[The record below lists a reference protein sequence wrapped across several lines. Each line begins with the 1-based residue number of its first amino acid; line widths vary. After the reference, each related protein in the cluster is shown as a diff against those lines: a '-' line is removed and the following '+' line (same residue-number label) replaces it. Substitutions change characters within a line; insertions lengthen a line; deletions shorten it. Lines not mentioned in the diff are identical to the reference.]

1 MTPEN
6 NIACLLAEDWE
17 SLNDTGKAEIFN
29 SSSLHLE
36 GSQLM

>member
-1 MTPEN
+1 MIPEN
-6 NIACLLAEDWE
+6 SIVCLLAEDRE

-29 SSSLHLE
+29 SSPLHLE